1 MGEDR
6 EFDEAIQRNPHL
18 KEYLDALDVKRPE
31 FFIQL
36 DRALKKNDYPNIIYP
51 VGDPIF
57 IHILRKTGE
66 NEIQYI
72 AVEPKMSPRET
83 ELLNEVSDRL
93 IRVAHTMDTTDTTED
108 ISDFLVKLMNDLVS
122 VDGRDMSDKGKGKSK
137 LEKLMAHFGTKDKI
151 KMNMNEYEKVKYYL
165 IRERVGYGI
174 LEPLL
179 RDPYIEDIHCIGV
192 SRVYTIHKI
201 FDLVMT
207 SIIFN
212 TDLQV
217 DKYVFESSERV
228 ERPVSEAHPVVDAI
242 MPDGSRANFIYGREI
257 SLEGS
262 SFTIRKFS
270 KVPLSVTQLINW
282 HTFTPELAA
291 YLWLCLENGMSIFV
305 CGETASGKTTTLNAI
320 STFIKPD
327 SKIYSVESTP
337 EVTMPHPV
345 WQHLVTRESGKDT
358 DVTMMDLLVAAL
370 RSRPNYIIVGEIR
383 EKEGNIAFQAMQ
395 TGHPVISTFHAG
407 DPHKM
412 IQRITNDPINVPI
425 AAVDNLNIVLIQQA
439 VYMNK
444 SYVRRVL
451 SVTELIKYY
460 DELGKIGTATA
471 FSWMPSTDEFVF
483 LGWKNSYIM
492 EEKIAR
498 MLGYDDLREIYDEIT
513 LRAAILQKMID
524 KKIFNYF
531 DVWEVCKAY
540 YFHGVDGLP
549 FRL

>member
-1 MGEDR
+1 MGDNR
-6 EFDEAIQRNPHL
+6 EFEEAMDRNPHL
-18 KEYLDALDVKRPE
+18 RQYIEALDIERPE
-31 FFIQL
+31 FFVQL
-36 DRALKKNDYPNIIYP
+36 GRELKSSDYPNIMYP

-57 IHILRKTGE
+57 IHILRRAGE
-66 NEIQYI
+66 NEVQYI
-72 AVEPKMSPRET
+72 AVEPKMTPRET
-83 ELLNEVSDRL
+83 DLLNSVSDKL
-93 IRVAHTMDTTDTTED
+93 IRIAHTMDTSETTED
-108 ISDFLVKLMNDLVS
+108 IADILVKLMNDIVS
-122 VDGRDMSDKGKGKSK
+122 VDGKSVSEDKNKGFFENMLGQFGKSDK
-137 LEKLMAHFGTKDKI
+137 LEMTRQ
-151 KMNMNEYEKVKYYL
+151 EYDKVKYYL

-192 SRVYTIHKI
+192 ARVYTIHKI
-201 FDLVMT
+201 FELVMT
-207 SIIFN
+207 SIVFN
-212 TDLQV
+212 TDLQL

-242 MPDGSRANFIYGREI
+242 MPDGSRVNFLYGREV

-270 KVPLSVTQLINW
+270 KVPISVTQLINW

-291 YLWLCLENGMSIFV
+291 YMWLCLENGMSVFI
-305 CGETASGKTTTLNAI
+305 CGETASGKTTTLNACCA
-320 STFIKPD
+320 FIKPVA
-327 SKIYSVESTP
+327 KIYSVENTP

-358 DVTMMDLLVAAL
+358 DVGMMDLLVAAL

-395 TGHPVISTFHAG
+395 TGHPVLSTFHAG

-425 AAVDNLNIVLIQQA
+425 AAVDNLNVILIQQA
-439 VYMNK
+439 VYMGRK
-444 SYVRRVL
+444 FVRRVL

-460 DELGKIGTATA
+460 DEIGKVGTGTAFNWVAT
-471 FSWMPSTDEFVF
+471 TDEFAF
-483 LGWKNSYIM
+483 LGWKNSYIL

-498 MLGYDDLREIYDEIT
+498 MLGYEDVRDIYKELT
-513 LRAAILQKMID
+513 LRATILQKMID
-524 KKIFNYF
+524 NNIFNYF
-531 DVWEVCKAY
+531 DVWEVIKSY
-540 YFHGVDGLP
+540 YFHGKDGLP
-549 FRL
+549 FKV